1 MLKAD
6 GLDDAV
12 IGVTHDMA
20 TGTRRLVYSVDK
32 CVEVLMKRDGMDRD
46 GAREFWSLTPC
57 VRTSLTIS
65 QCSSIARI
73 TRGLRTSVKT
83 TKQRSRERKQ
93 ERFERHF
100 HSERRIN
107 FFVRCHA
114 S

>member
-46 GAREFWSLTPC
+46 GAREFLEFNTLC
-57 VRTSLTIS
+57 AY
-65 QCSSIARI
+65 IANDQPVFVDCEDYERI
-73 TRGLRTSVKT
+73 EDLC
-83 TKQRSRERKQ
+83 EDD
-93 ERFERHF
+93 
-100 HSERRIN
+100 
-107 FFVRCHA
+107 
-114 S
+114 